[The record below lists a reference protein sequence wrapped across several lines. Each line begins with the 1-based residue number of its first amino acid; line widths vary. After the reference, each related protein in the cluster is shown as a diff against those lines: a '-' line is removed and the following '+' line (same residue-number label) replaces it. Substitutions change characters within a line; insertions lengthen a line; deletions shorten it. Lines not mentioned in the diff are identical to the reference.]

1 MQKIL
6 GRLLALTFAISFVNC
21 SSFATEFDPVADLAD
36 ASITTDTTDNF
47 LNLDLPENLDEGA
60 LSEIQ
65 PIVSDAKPTIQTTPD
80 TYLLGSGGAIDD
92 SPPAVSNSFA
102 TQPTYAPVT
111 NEINVV
117 DYPSHT
123 QINLAET
130 GPELIFLISFLAA
143 LPLAWFLRKTLY
155 V

>member
-21 SSFATEFDPVADLAD
+21 SSFAEEFNPIADLATD
-36 ASITTDTTDNF
+36 PIATDTIDDF

-65 PIVSDAKPTIQTTPD
+65 PIVSDTKPTTQTTPD

-102 TQPTYAPVT
+102 TQPIYAPVA
-111 NEINVV
+111 NEISAV
-117 DYPSHT
+117 DYSSRT